1 MLKKRDKK
9 AIEAKELIPANKVN
23 PDSKEKES
31 ASLEIVKLHQ
41 LVITDQREE
50 NLVKPIEPEE
60 AIEEEEIEDTE
71 VCLLTFSNDIINDE
85 SWLNKRSSGYRTQKA
100 TLTVKEKVG
109 RVEVFSNYLIS
120 PLRKR
125 YDTFFR
131 STMCT
136 LKAIRC
142 WLKAKPTE
150 LAPKGWIKKRE
161 KINNRIE
168 NFDKISIREATIE
181 EIDDNEHRALNE
193 VGDCKPEVV
202 KNRGRVNM
210 ESRLQSSYE
219 ALNYNIL
226 RRNNN
231 EELQEWKSYP
241 GIKDIRYKI

>member
-1 MLKKRDKK
+1 MKKRIKK
-9 AIEAKELIPANKVN
+9 AIEAKELIPAKKVN

-109 RVEVFSNYLIS
+109 RVEAFSNYLIS

-125 YDTFFR
+125 YDVFFR

-150 LAPKGWIKKRE
+150 LAPKGWLKKRE

-168 NFDKISIREATIE
+168 NFDKISICEATIE
-181 EIDDNEHRALNE
+181 EIDDNEHIELNE
-193 VGDCKPEVV
+193 VGGCKPEVV

-210 ESRLQSSYE
+210 ESRRQSAYE
-219 ALNYNIL
+219 ALKYNIL
-226 RRNNN
+226 RRNEN
-231 EELQEWKSYP
+231 EEIQEWKSS
-241 GIKDIRYKI
+241 RYQRNS